1 MAKKKKR
8 PGHYCKICGE
18 RKANEKFSGK
28 GHAVHICKS
37 CQSLPA
43 EAQTDMRRLREVE
56 RVFGK
61 YPLSRQDWELLEKY
75 AKKHADKES
84 GQFAQSILDDLR
96 AEPSFD
102 DVADVDIIEEC
113 NGDYESLFSDIDRLP
128 VFAETMKFKE
138 LHPEFKGLLREY
150 IHREVSAYWKL
161 HQKNPPEHILIEIRK
176 QMLCV
181 VREEYNIVLKND
193 ALFRQFFQDNATA
206 ILNKLQKKMEESG

>member
-1 MAKKKKR
+1 MAKKKKKS

-28 GHAVHICKS
+28 GHAVHICKA

-43 EAQTDMRRLREVE
+43 EVQTDMRRVRDVE
-56 RVFGK
+56 RIFGK

-75 AKKHADKES
+75 AKKYADKES

-102 DVADVDIIEEC
+102 EEDDIEED
-113 NGDYESLFSDIDRLP
+113 NDDYECLFTDIDRLP
-128 VFAETMKFKE
+128 VFAETLKFKE
-138 LHPEFKGLLREY
+138 LHGEFKTLLREY
-150 IHREVSAYWKL
+150 IHREVSDYWEL

-176 QMLCV
+176 RMLCV
-181 VREEYNIVLKND
+181 VEEEYNIILKND
-193 ALFRQFFQDNATA
+193 ALFRQFFQDNAA
-206 ILNKLQKKMEESG
+206 SILNKLQKKMEESG